1 MLSKALGSRTVM
13 SGSISKSKNDPSESL
28 QMMERPLMTPDELK
42 AIPKGSFIVMKTGF
56 HPVQTQLRLYLD
68 SGIHFGKPYIL
79 PEKSA
84 RKVAYADKSSPVWS
98 ITESYPRQNQSERRA
113 KEQQKAE
120 KEAPTHTD
128 KAAESTAVVETT
140 DYTEDKKPTP
150 YNIDGGGGGP

>member
-1 MLSKALGSRTVM
+1 M

-68 SGIHFGKPYIL
+68 WGIRFGKPYIL

-84 RKVAYADKSSPVWS
+84 RKVAYADKSSLVWS